1 MYILNSFFYF
11 LLVEDILWPLV
22 GNRIKVQGFN
32 VMQFTEEYPAA
43 RRQIVHWIKEVRVV
57 HGCFQNTLAHANTVR
72 AIIFSTNSTMDE
84 HKVAVEIHDI
94 TITLKIYKN

>member
-11 LLVEDILWPLV
+11 VLVEDILWPLV
-22 GNRIKVQGFN
+22 RNRIKVQGFN

-57 HGCFQNTLAHANTVR
+57 SSWMLSEYV
-72 AIIFSTNSTMDE
+72 STCQE
-84 HKVAVEIHDI
+84 
-94 TITLKIYKN
+94 LYKN